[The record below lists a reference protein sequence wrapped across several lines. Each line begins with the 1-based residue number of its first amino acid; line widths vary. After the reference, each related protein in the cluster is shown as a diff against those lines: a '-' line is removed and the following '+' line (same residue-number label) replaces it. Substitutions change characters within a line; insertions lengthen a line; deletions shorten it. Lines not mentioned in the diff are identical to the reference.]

1 MGSLHHTFGES
12 PYTCFFPHQNP
23 KTPHCLFFYSGK
35 EKKSKTMS
43 ETKAVEKIPRPPQIR
58 SLQMSRLP
66 GLMAA
71 ALGFATFN
79 TWVYYYFVFDARRK
93 AYRDFYA
100 SYDADKAYAEMKKT
114 GIFQSTAI
122 IEGESEEE

>member
-1 MGSLHHTFGES
+1 
-12 PYTCFFPHQNP
+12 
-23 KTPHCLFFYSGK
+23 
-35 EKKSKTMS
+35 MS
-43 ETKAVEKIPRPPQIR
+43 ETKAVEKIPRPPKMR
-58 SLQMSRLP
+58 SLQMGRLP

-122 IEGESEEE
+122 IEGESEEEWKECKNNMWWDTTKLQFEKKSESFYLLVNL